1 MNKSDW
7 DAQHISYCV
16 ASLTSHS
23 IHFNIGLPSHA
34 NELMSQDIL
43 EGTPI
48 LPLSFWLQQFSGTLV
63 WLHIPLL
70 LHFFMP
76 IKPLPDE

>member
-1 MNKSDW
+1 MEKSDW
-7 DAQHISYCV
+7 DAQQISYCV

-23 IHFNIGLPSHA
+23 IHFNIDLYSHA

-48 LPLSFWLQQFSGTLV
+48 LPLSF
-63 WLHIPLL
+63 
-70 LHFFMP
+70 
-76 IKPLPDE
+76 